1 MNKDYDYKHL
11 AEYVKKNKLNLNN
24 SEFIL
29 LEIPLEYYGSKILF
43 WITNERI
50 IKIYHTYCTDIETV
64 EVNYLEIKNIEKLI
78 ITASTF
84 YDTCNLFFVSNNN
97 NFQDISIVDINKIF
111 KQNIIEL
118 LKKDILIEEINPFPE
133 LQRICKTLGTKNQY
147 DFLFIDK
154 QNIKEYIDILIKRA
168 SYPNNSNSSII
179 FDCKNITDEESFW
192 DEIQNKFT
200 KDCDWFGRNF
210 DAFNDALRGGCG
222 LFENILPVN
231 ISIINIK
238 DMIKKRKLYLML
250 DVMISF
256 VYEIKSDDY
265 SIKYIEDLKNNCDC
279 IALEEDKFISLRLY
293 KDEIV

>member
-1 MNKDYDYKHL
+1 MNKEYDYKLL
-11 AEYVKKNKLNLNN
+11 AEYVKKNKLNLND

-50 IKIYHTYCTDIETV
+50 IKIDHAYCTNIETV

-97 NFQDISIVDINKIF
+97 NFQDISIVGINKIF
-111 KQNIIEL
+111 KQNITEL

-133 LQRICKTLGTKNQY
+133 LQKICKTLGTKSQY
-147 DFLFIDK
+147 DCLFIDK

-168 SYPNNSNSSII
+168 GYTNNSNPSII
-179 FDCKNITDEESFW
+179 FDCKNIIDDKSFW
-192 DEIQNKFT
+192 DEVQNKFT
-200 KDCDWFGRNF
+200 KDCDWFGRNLN
-210 DAFNDALRGGCG
+210 AFNDALRGNCG

-238 DMIKKRKLYLML
+238 NMIKKQKLRLML

-265 SIKYIEDLKNNCDC
+265 CTKYIEDLKNS
-279 IALEEDKFISLRLY
+279 IETIYLEEDKFISLRLY
-293 KDEIV
+293 ENGIV